1 MQKKIIM
8 NIRIRR
14 DLRTLRSIIELPL
27 DFFKSGQKN
36 DNYIRKRNRIRK
48 LKYKLGINCFVET
61 GTFYG
66 QTVNFAKDLFEEVY
80 SIEIY
85 SPLYEYNL
93 ESFKHVSNV
102 NLLLGDSGT
111 VFEKLLPKLENK
123 CIFWLDGHYSGS
135 GTGKGEIVSPIIKE
149 IRAIHKFHRSDN
161 CILIDDF
168 RLFGLES
175 GYPSLEEVKFEIL
188 NINKNYIIEIDS
200 DCIVAYVK

>member
-1 MQKKIIM
+1 M
-8 NIRIRR
+8 NIRIKR

-27 DFFKSGQKN
+27 DFFKSGQRS

-48 LKYKLGINCFVET
+48 LKNKLEINCFVET

-135 GTGKGEIVSPIIKE
+135 GTGKGELVSPIIKE

-161 CILIDDF
+161 CILIDDY

>member
-1 MQKKIIM
+1 M
-8 NIRIRR
+8 NIRIKR

-27 DFFKSGQKN
+27 DFFKSGQRS
-36 DNYIRKRNRIRK
+36 DNYIIKRNRIRK
-48 LKYKLGINCFVET
+48 LKNKLGINCFVET

-111 VFEKLLPKLENK
+111 VFETLLPKLENK
-123 CIFWLDGHYSGS
+123 CIFWLDGHYSGF

-161 CILIDDF
+161 CILIDDY